1 MNNYIIGTCGHIDHG
16 KTALIKALNGYEGDS
31 TNEEKQRGITIDLS
45 FSNLSN
51 ETQNIAFIDVPGHEK
66 LVKNMIAGAFSF
78 DCVMIVVSASEKIM
92 PQTIEHLE
100 ILNLLGVKNAILTI
114 TKKDLVEEEELPK
127 IVEEIESFVKEFDFN
142 ILFTTAVSIYDE
154 NSINELKEKLFTL
167 NANTKVEE
175 NFFRY
180 YVDRIF
186 SAPGAGTIVTGT
198 VLGKPIEVNEKVFI
212 CDIKKDVKIKN
223 LQVHGVDIEV
233 SNISNRTAINL
244 AGVKSSEIKKGF
256 LISKKG
262 FLRGFNSVDISFR
275 ALKGRK
281 LKHNQ
286 NYSIFIGSKKV
297 EGKTLL
303 FNNQN
308 EAENGFAILKLN
320 EDIFSIYK
328 EKIIIREGNHTIA
341 GGKILNPIIDPMKK
355 SQKLELLKV
364 LEKGDIDEA
373 YKILLNAHKKGLGL
387 VSSAQRFALSHEK
400 ALEYAKG
407 LDNCFID
414 EKALVLYPIETKEKI
429 VDIIKQIYR
438 KNQFALLS
446 NSSLALKMKWASESF
461 IDLALNQ
468 LLEENFLE
476 KDGSL
481 YKNKNIK
488 IDIKNSLEEIILQ
501 RLEEEGLTPTAPYN
515 IYEEMDLDRKTG
527 DDILK
532 SLCAKKAVVRLQH
545 NLFVHSRVL
554 TDIVKVMK
562 NIITTDGYIDI
573 QNFKEKFPL
582 SRKYLIT
589 YLDYLDNFSQI
600 KKDGNKRVFTTTSF

>member
-114 TKKDLVEEEELPK
+114 TKKDLVEEDELPK

-154 NSINELKEKLFTL
+154 NSIDELKEKLFTL

-186 SAPGAGTIVTGT
+186 STPGAGTIVTGT

-223 LQVHGVDIEV
+223 LQVHGVDTEV

-373 YKILLNAHKKGLGL
+373 YKVLLNAHKKGLGL

-476 KDGSL
+476 KDGNL

-600 KKDGNKRVFTTTSF
+600 KKDGNKRFFLTEFL

>member
-114 TKKDLVEEEELPK
+114 TKKDLVEEQELPK
-127 IVEEIESFVKEFDFN
+127 IVEEIESFVKEFDFD
-142 ILFTTAVSIYDE
+142 ILFSCAVSIYDE
-154 NSINELKEKLFTL
+154 NSINKLKEKLFTL

-186 SAPGAGTIVTGT
+186 SAQGAGTIVTGT

-223 LQVHGVDIEV
+223 LQVHGEDTEV

-244 AGVKSSEIKKGF
+244 AGIKSNEIKKGF

-262 FLRGFNSVDISFR
+262 YLRGFNSVDISFK
-275 ALKGRK
+275 ALKGKK

-297 EGKTLL
+297 EGKALL
-303 FNNQN
+303 FNTQSD
-308 EAENGFAILKLN
+308 AENGFAILKLN
-320 EDIFSIYK
+320 EEIFSIYK
-328 EKIIIREGNHTIA
+328 EKIIIREGNQTVA

-355 SQKLELLKV
+355 SQKLELLEV
-364 LEKGDIDEA
+364 LEKEDINEA
-373 YKILLNAHKKGLGL
+373 YKVLLNAHRKGLGL

-400 ALEYAKG
+400 ALEYAKD

-414 EKALVLYPIETKEKI
+414 EKALVIYPIETKNKI
-429 VDIIKQIYR
+429 VEIIKQIYR

-446 NSSLALKMKWASESF
+446 NSSLALRMKWASESF
-461 IDLALNQ
+461 IDIALNQ
-468 LLEENFLE
+468 LVEEDFLE
-476 KDGSL
+476 KEGNL

-488 IDIKNSLEEIILQ
+488 VDIKTSLEDIILN

-515 IYEEMDLDRKTG
+515 IYDEMDLDRKTG

-545 NLFVHSRVL
+545 NLFIHSRVL
-554 TDIVKVMK
+554 TDIIKVMK
-562 NIITTDGYIDI
+562 NIITTEGYIDI

-582 SRKYLIT
+582 SRKYIIT

-600 KKDGNKRVFTTTSF
+600 KKDGNRRVFTTTSF